1 MQYYYNKFLCVCH
14 SKVMLGVFWTI
25 MCVSCKSVDK
35 PVKQP
40 KIVAQGLE
48 LKCSLQGQE
57 SYELEP

>member
-1 MQYYYNKFLCVCH
+1 
-14 SKVMLGVFWTI
+14 MLGVLWTI